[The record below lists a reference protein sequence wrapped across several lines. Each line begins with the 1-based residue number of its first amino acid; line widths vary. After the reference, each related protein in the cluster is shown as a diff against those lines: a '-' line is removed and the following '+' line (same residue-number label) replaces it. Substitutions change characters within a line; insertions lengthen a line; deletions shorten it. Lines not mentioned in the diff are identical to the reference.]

1 MSGFDIRTF
10 LQAASAAAT
19 VEGGQAR
26 PARPS
31 AAVPTAEGV
40 AGVPIRQSYSPV
52 VLAWS
57 GVVLV
62 ALGVVFFAKLG
73 DNYSLSLIHI

>member
-52 VLAWS
+52 VLA
-57 GVVLV
+57 GFVR
-62 ALGVVFFAKLG
+62 ALE
-73 DNYSLSLIHI
+73 